1 MAIHEAGENYLEQL
15 LLLSL
20 KKEKVRAID
29 LAVALGFARPTVSV
43 MLRDLREQGFID
55 RLDDDTLL
63 LTEKGRTVA
72 ERIYERHCVLTDML
86 AALGVPREIAAAD
99 ACKIEH
105 DISDEAFEA
114 VKRHL
119 RERSPSQ

>member
-15 LLLSL
+15 LILSGER
-20 KKEKVRAID
+20 EKVRAID

-55 RLDDDTLL
+55 RLGDDTLL
-63 LTEKGRTVA
+63 LTEKGKAVA

-86 AALGVPREIAAAD
+86 TALGVPRDIAAAD

-119 RERSPSQ
+119 RERSSS